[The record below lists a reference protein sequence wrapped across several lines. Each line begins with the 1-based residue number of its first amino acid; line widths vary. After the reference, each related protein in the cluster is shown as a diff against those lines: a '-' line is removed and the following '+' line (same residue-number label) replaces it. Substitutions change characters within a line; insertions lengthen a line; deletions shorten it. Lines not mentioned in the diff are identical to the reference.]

1 MESRVRCIKSFVFGS
16 TKGACKTFTPT
27 EPRFPRFFRYF
38 VPQSPKNHDFYPRLL
53 LDGVSIAM

>member
-1 MESRVRCIKSFVFGS
+1 VRCIKSFVFGS